1 MFDNSKLRGRI
12 YEKFGSQTK
21 FAEALGVTRGTI
33 NNQLNSPNGLSQS
46 TITKWSELL
55 EIPANEIGEYFFKL
69 KEEK

>member
-21 FAEALGVTRGTI
+21 FAAALGVRVTTV
-33 NNQLNSPNGLSQS
+33 NNQLKRPNNFSQE
-46 TITKWSELL
+46 TIAKWANVL

-69 KEEK
+69 KD

>member
-21 FAEALGVTRGTI
+21 FAEALGVRVTTV
-33 NNQLNSPNGLSQS
+33 NNQLKRPNNFSQE
-46 TITKWSELL
+46 TIAKWANVL

-69 KEEK
+69 KG

>member
-21 FAEALGVTRGTI
+21 FAEALGVRVTTV
-33 NNQLNSPNGLSQS
+33 NNQLKRPNNFSQE
-46 TITKWSELL
+46 TIAKWANVL

-69 KEEK
+69 KD